1 MAYRSILFVDDDVMT
16 QWTMTDVLTDA
27 GFDVSSVCRGADAL
41 ALMGRDAEFDVL
53 LTELDLPDGLTGLQL
68 AYQWRQRL
76 SNRPVIFI
84 GGAGSFPLGQ
94 LGTGDMFFEKPFHTG
109 RLLEAIVTAID
120 DARYRPLLRTP
131 CWPVHQVH

>member
-41 ALMGRDAEFDVL
+41 ALIGRDAEFDVL
-53 LTELDLPDGLTGLQL
+53 LTELDLPDGLNGLQL
-68 AYQWRQRL
+68 ASQWRQRL
-76 SNRPVIFI
+76 PNRPVIFI
-84 GGAGSFPLGQ
+84 GGAGSLPLGH
-94 LGTGDMFFEKPFHTG
+94 LRTNDIFFEKPFHTG

-120 DARYRPLLRTP
+120 DAHYRPLLRTP
-131 CWPVHQVH
+131 SWPMHHVH